1 MDKTQDPNSK
11 KKSMLIATIL
21 MMMGL
26 LLSKGSGFVRDII
39 VGIKFDEIY
48 RDAYTLAF
56 TIPDLF
62 YNLLVGGAIF
72 SSVAPYMSGS
82 LAVNEEKR
90 GVRTVSIFVSVI
102 SVVMLVV
109 CTVGVIFS
117 EQIYSVYNLFLAEGD
132 KIDPDKLDYNDINV
146 YNYIG
151 TGKTDGIFQLES
163 SGMKSF
169 M

>member
-72 SSVAPYMSGS
+72 SSVAP
-82 LAVNEEKR
+82 
-90 GVRTVSIFVSVI
+90 
-102 SVVMLVV
+102 
-109 CTVGVIFS
+109 
-117 EQIYSVYNLFLAEGD
+117 
-132 KIDPDKLDYNDINV
+132 
-146 YNYIG
+146 
-151 TGKTDGIFQLES
+151 
-163 SGMKSF
+163 
-169 M
+169 